1 MREAR
6 SVWAWVLS
14 RFAIGRSGTLAADG
28 TPSGFAALNGACEAA
43 QSCLLCARRLRAT
56 TDGNVVLVMNVSRT
70 KSLSLLLADDHTL
83 IGDALMHVLKTAGYQ
98 VERVFDGVAAREEIA
113 ANVERFDVLI
123 ADHRQPRLAA
133 VDLVESL
140 RRVGYSG
147 RILVYSPALTRAEE
161 TRYRALQAEPIGVA
175 DPESARLL
183 AIMKTL
189 HGEK

>member
-1 MREAR
+1 MHDAK
-6 SVWAWVLS
+6 SVWAWVIS
-14 RFAIGRSGTLAADG
+14 RFALGASRTLAAGG

-43 QSCLLCARRLRAT
+43 RSCLLCARRLCAGA
-56 TDGNVVLVMNVSRT
+56 DGNVVLVMNVSPT

-83 IGDALMHVLKTAGYQ
+83 IGDALTHVLKTAGYQ
-98 VERVFDGVAAREEIA
+98 VERVFDGVAAREEIS

-123 ADHRQPRLAA
+123 ADHRQPRLAG

-140 RRVGYSG
+140 RHVGFTG
-147 RILVYSPALTRAEE
+147 RILVYGPALSRPEE
-161 TRYRALQAEPIGVA
+161 TRYRSLQVELVVVP

-183 AIMKTL
+183 AIMKAL